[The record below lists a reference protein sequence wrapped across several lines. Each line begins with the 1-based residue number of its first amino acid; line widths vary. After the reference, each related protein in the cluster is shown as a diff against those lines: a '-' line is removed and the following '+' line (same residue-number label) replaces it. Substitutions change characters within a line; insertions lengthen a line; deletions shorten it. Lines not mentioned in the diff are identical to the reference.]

1 VRNAP
6 QCYPSPDGS
15 DDKRVFVSGARL
27 EKLTKV
33 LRLGLQPPEVLQ
45 LLLAFD
51 LFDEEWDVANTIRI
65 SFIVNFAV
73 IKLIKDLLNLD
84 TVFGILN
91 IMLTITIITI
101 AGAGEVAVLI
111 ASCHPFQYVKI
122 IIN

>member
-1 VRNAP
+1 MLVVAFGFP
-6 QCYPSPDGS
+6 T
-15 DDKRVFVSGARL
+15 KR
-27 EKLTKV
+27 T
-33 LRLGLQPPEVLQ
+33 
-45 LLLAFD
+45 
-51 LFDEEWDVANTIRI
+51 EETGDVANTIRI